1 MATMIPP
8 RLGADAPDSERAVFQ
23 RLSKAPGGEDW
34 IVFHSVGLS
43 SVYTGHFGELDF
55 VVLIPDRGIV
65 CLEVKGGAISQRN
78 GIWTTRDRNGRTH
91 DLDPPPYRQ
100 VQNAMFKLSRAISKK
115 FGANSREASVPFGW
129 MMVFPDSP
137 APPVSPEFVRA
148 DVIDRDDLMGRIAD
162 RISNCPTLEQSRN
175 KLDGGTATPHV
186 LDRIRSYIRPDFDR
200 VLAPGA
206 ALHPVEAALRA
217 LTEEQYA
224 FLDSVQYNPRCIVLG
239 PAGCGKTTLALE
251 QARRMAEG
259 GKRVLLVCFNR
270 LLGKWLT
277 GVAAEISE
285 NIVAGSLH
293 RLLSDR
299 IAQSSLAA
307 DFKASSNHKDVY
319 DEIFPLYG
327 LQAIE
332 ETGERFDVVLIDEAQ
347 DFDPDVI
354 STLVRAWTGDSP
366 EASIVFFGDFSR
378 QAIYGKSQD
387 ALRKLQDRLG
397 SAGIISLTRNCRN
410 TRRIA
415 LQTSYLS
422 RFDGYRNLD
431 GQPDGDAVDVRF
443 YRSEQDE
450 VSKFAQVM
458 SELQRDGI
466 PAKDIVILG
475 KRRLE
480 NWIAAKQADLP
491 WAIVE
496 ASNAN
501 GSSVPYSTI
510 HAFKGLEAP
519 VIILVH
525 VDALDG
531 DEESL
536 LYVGMS
542 RARARL
548 YMLIDEGCRRAHDQK
563 VAAGMAKA
571 LSA

>member
-1 MATMIPP
+1 MIPP
-8 RLGADAPDSERAVFQ
+8 RPGADAPNSERAVFQ
-23 RLSKAPGGEDW
+23 ILAKAPGTQDW
-34 IVFHSVGLS
+34 VVFHSVGLS
-43 SVYTGHFGELDF
+43 SIYTGHFGELDF

-78 GIWTTRDRNGRTH
+78 GIWKTRDRSGRTH

-100 VQNAMFKLSRAISKK
+100 VQNAMFKLFRAISKK
-115 FGANSREASVPFGW
+115 FGPNSREASVPFGW

-148 DVIDRDDLMGRIAD
+148 DVIDRDDLTGRVAD

-175 KLDGGTATPHV
+175 KLDGGTATAHV
-186 LDRIRSYIRPDFDR
+186 LDRIKGYIRPDFDR

-206 ALHPVEAALRA
+206 ALHPVEAALRT

-259 GKRVLLVCFNR
+259 GNQVLLLCFNR
-270 LLGKWLT
+270 LLGRWLT
-277 GVAAEISE
+277 DSAANISE

-293 RLLSDR
+293 RLLSER

-307 DFKASSNHKDVY
+307 DFKASSNHKDIY

-332 ETGERFDVVLIDEAQ
+332 ESGERFDVVLVDEAQ

-354 STLVRAWTGDSP
+354 STLVRAWTGDNP

-378 QAIYGKSQD
+378 QAIYGKSQE
-387 ALRKLQDRLG
+387 ALRRLHNRLG

-422 RFDGYRNLD
+422 RFDGYQNME
-431 GQPDGDAVDVRF
+431 GQPDGDAVDLRF

-450 VSKFAQVM
+450 ASKFAQILNDLHRE
-458 SELQRDGI
+458 SI

-480 NWIAAKQADLP
+480 NWNAAKQSGLP
-491 WAIVE
+491 WAIVDAGE
-496 ASNAN
+496 ANDL
-501 GSSVPYSTI
+501 SVAYSTI

-519 VIILVH
+519 VIILAH
-525 VDALDG
+525 VDALD
-531 DEESL
+531 DAEESL

-548 YMLIDEGCRRAHDQK
+548 YMLIDESCRMAHDKK
-563 VAAGMAKA
+563 VVAGMAKA
-571 LSA
+571 LSI

>member
-1 MATMIPP
+1 MIPP
-8 RLGADAPDSERAVFQ
+8 RPGADAPDSERAVFQ
-23 RLSKAPGGEDW
+23 RLAKAPGTEDW
-34 IVFHSVGLS
+34 VVFHSVGLS
-43 SVYTGHFGELDF
+43 SAYTGHFGEIDF
-55 VVLIPDRGIV
+55 VILMPDRGIV

-78 GIWTTRDRNGRTH
+78 GIWTTRDRSGRTH

-115 FGANSREASVPFGW
+115 FGVYSREASVPFGW
-129 MMVFPDSP
+129 MMIFPDSP

-148 DVIDRDDLMGRIAD
+148 DVIDRDDLTGRIAD

-175 KLDGGTATPHV
+175 KLDGKTATPYV
-186 LDRIRSYIRPDFDR
+186 LGQIRSYIRPDFDR
-200 VLAPGA
+200 VLVPSA
-206 ALHPVEAALRA
+206 ALHPIEAALRA

-239 PAGCGKTTLALE
+239 PAGSGKTTLALE
-251 QARRMAEG
+251 QARRMAED
-259 GKRVLLVCFNR
+259 GKRVLLLCFNR
-270 LLGKWLT
+270 LLGEWLA
-277 GVAAEISE
+277 GAIAEVSE

-293 RLLSDR
+293 KLLSDR

-307 DFKASSNHKDVY
+307 DFKASSNHKNFY

-332 ETGERFDVVLIDEAQ
+332 EAGERFDVVLIDEAQ

-354 STLVRAWTGDSP
+354 STLGRAWTGDSS

-378 QAIYGKSQD
+378 QSIYWKSQD
-387 ALRKLQDRLG
+387 TLRKLQDRLG

-422 RFDGYRNLD
+422 RFDGYRNLE
-431 GQPDGDAVDVRF
+431 GQPEGNAVDVRF

-450 VSKFAQVM
+450 ASKFAQILNGLNR
-458 SELQRDGI
+458 EGI
-466 PAKDIVILG
+466 LGKDIVILG
-475 KRRLE
+475 KRRLQY
-480 NWIAAKQADLP
+480 WKAAMQADLP
-491 WAIVE
+491 WTIVE
-496 ASNAN
+496 ASDKNS
-501 GSSVPYSTI
+501 SSVSYSTI

-519 VIILVH
+519 VVILAH
-525 VDALDG
+525 VDTID
-531 DEESL
+531 DEDESL
-536 LYVGMS
+536 LYVSMS
-542 RARARL
+542 RARVRL
-548 YMLIDEGCRRAHDQK
+548 YMLIDENCRKSHDQK

-571 LSA
+571 LSI

>member
-1 MATMIPP
+1 
-8 RLGADAPDSERAVFQ
+8 V
-23 RLSKAPGGEDW
+23 
-34 IVFHSVGLS
+34 VFHSVGLS

-78 GIWTTRDRNGRTH
+78 GIWTTRDRSGRTH

-100 VQNAMFKLSRAISKK
+100 VHNAMFKLSRAIAKK
-115 FGANSREASVPFGW
+115 FGANSREVSTPFGW

-137 APPVSPEFVRA
+137 SPPVSPEFVRA
-148 DVIDRDDLMGRIAD
+148 DVLDRDDLTGRIAD
-162 RISNCPTLEQSRN
+162 RIANCPTLEQSRV
-175 KLDGGTATPHV
+175 KLDGGTATAHV
-186 LDRIRSYIRPDFDR
+186 LDRIRSYIRPDFER

-251 QARRMAEG
+251 QARRMAVG
-259 GKRVLLVCFNR
+259 GKRVLLLCFNR

-277 GVAAEISE
+277 GAAAGISG

-299 IAQSSLAA
+299 IAKSSLAA
-307 DFKASSNHKDVY
+307 DFKASTNHNDIY

-332 ETGERFDVVLIDEAQ
+332 EAGERFDVVFVDEAQ

-366 EASIVFFGDFSR
+366 DASTVFFGDFSR
-378 QAIYGKSQD
+378 QAIYGKSED
-387 ALRKLQDRLG
+387 VLKKLQDRLG

-422 RFDGYRNLD
+422 RFDGYGNMD

-450 VSKFAQVM
+450 AFKLAQIM
-458 SELQRDGI
+458 SDLHREGI
-466 PAKDIVILG
+466 PTKDIVILG

-480 NWIAAKQADLP
+480 NWKAAKEANLP
-491 WAIVE
+491 WSIVD
-496 ASNAN
+496 AGDAN
-501 GSSVPYSTI
+501 GSSVAYSTI

-519 VIILVH
+519 VIILAH
-525 VDALDG
+525 VDALD
-531 DEESL
+531 DAEESL

-548 YMLIDEGCRRAHDQK
+548 YLLIDERCRRAHEQK
-563 VAAGMAKA
+563 VTAGMAKA

>member
-1 MATMIPP
+1 MDDGFPGLPVAT
-8 RLGADAPDSERAVFQ
+8 
-23 RLSKAPGGEDW
+23 
-34 IVFHSVGLS
+34 
-43 SVYTGHFGELDF
+43 
-55 VVLIPDRGIV
+55 
-65 CLEVKGGAISQRN
+65 
-78 GIWTTRDRNGRTH
+78 
-91 DLDPPPYRQ
+91 
-100 VQNAMFKLSRAISKK
+100 
-115 FGANSREASVPFGW
+115 
-129 MMVFPDSP
+129 
-137 APPVSPEFVRA
+137 
-148 DVIDRDDLMGRIAD
+148 DVIDRDDLTGSIAA

-175 KLDGGTATPHV
+175 KLDGGTATAHV
-186 LDRIRSYIRPDFDR
+186 LDRIRCYVRPDFDR

-206 ALHPVEAALRA
+206 ALHPVEAAIRA

-259 GKRVLLVCFNR
+259 GKKVLLLCFNR
-270 LLGKWLT
+270 LLGNWLI
-277 GVAAEISE
+277 GAAANISG
-285 NIVAGSLH
+285 NIVAGSFH
-293 RLLSDR
+293 RLLLDR

-307 DFKASSNHKDVY
+307 DFKASSNHKDIY

-332 ETGERFDVVLIDEAQ
+332 EAGERFDVVLVDEAQ

-354 STLVRAWTGDSP
+354 STLVRAWTVDSP
-366 EASIVFFGDFSR
+366 EASIAFFGDFSR
-378 QAIYGKSQD
+378 QAIYGQSPD
-387 ALRKLQDRLG
+387 ALRKLRDLLG

-410 TRRIA
+410 SRRIA
-415 LQTSYLS
+415 LQTSFLS
-422 RFDGYRNLD
+422 RFDGYRNLE

-450 VSKFAQVM
+450 AFKVAQIM
-458 SELQRDGI
+458 NELNREGI

-480 NWIAAKQADLP
+480 NWKAAKQPSLP

-496 ASNAN
+496 TSEVNDF
-501 GSSVPYSTI
+501 SVPYSTI

-519 VIILVH
+519 VIILAH
-525 VDALDG
+525 VDALD
-531 DEESL
+531 DNEESL

-548 YMLIDEGCRRAHDQK
+548 YMLIDENCRRAHDQK

-571 LSA
+571 LSI

>member
-1 MATMIPP
+1 M
-8 RLGADAPDSERAVFQ
+8 
-23 RLSKAPGGEDW
+23 
-34 IVFHSVGLS
+34 
-43 SVYTGHFGELDF
+43 
-55 VVLIPDRGIV
+55 
-65 CLEVKGGAISQRN
+65 
-78 GIWTTRDRNGRTH
+78 
-91 DLDPPPYRQ
+91 
-100 VQNAMFKLSRAISKK
+100 
-115 FGANSREASVPFGW
+115 
-129 MMVFPDSP
+129 
-137 APPVSPEFVRA
+137 
-148 DVIDRDDLMGRIAD
+148 
-162 RISNCPTLEQSRN
+162 
-175 KLDGGTATPHV
+175 
-186 LDRIRSYIRPDFDR
+186 
-200 VLAPGA
+200 
-206 ALHPVEAALRA
+206 
-217 LTEEQYA
+217 
-224 FLDSVQYNPRCIVLG
+224 
-239 PAGCGKTTLALE
+239 
-251 QARRMAEG
+251 
-259 GKRVLLVCFNR
+259 
-270 LLGKWLT
+270 
-277 GVAAEISE
+277 
-285 NIVAGSLH
+285 
-293 RLLSDR
+293 
-299 IAQSSLAA
+299 
-307 DFKASSNHKDVY
+307 
-319 DEIFPLYG
+319 
-327 LQAIE
+327 
-332 ETGERFDVVLIDEAQ
+332 
-347 DFDPDVI
+347 
-354 STLVRAWTGDSP
+354 RAWTGDSP

>member
-1 MATMIPP
+1 MIPP
-8 RLGADAPDSERAVFQ
+8 KPGADAPDSERAVF
-23 RLSKAPGGEDW
+23 RHIARASGTEDW
-34 IVFHSVGLS
+34 VVFHSVGLS

-55 VVLIPDRGIV
+55 VVLIPNRGIV

-78 GIWTTRDRNGRTH
+78 GLWTTRDRSGRTH

-100 VQNAMFKLSRAISKK
+100 VQNAMFKLSRAIGKK
-115 FGANSREASVPFGW
+115 FGTNSREALVPVGW

-148 DVIDRDDLMGRIAD
+148 DVIDRDDLAGRLAD

-175 KLDGGTATPHV
+175 NLDGGTATPYV

-224 FLDSVQYNPRCIVLG
+224 FLDSVQYNRRCIVLG

-251 QARRMAEG
+251 QARRMAND
-259 GKRVLLVCFNR
+259 GKRVLLLCFNR

-277 GVAAEISE
+277 DITAESSGH
-285 NIVAGSLH
+285 IVAGSLH
-293 RLLSDR
+293 RLLSER
-299 IAQSSLAA
+299 IAHSSLAA
-307 DFKASSNHKDVY
+307 DFKAASDHKNIY

-332 ETGERFDVVLIDEAQ
+332 ETGERFDVVLVDEAQ

-354 STLVRAWTGDSP
+354 STLAMAWTGENL

-378 QAIYGKSQD
+378 QAIYGKSED

-397 SAGIISLTRNCRN
+397 NAAIISLTRNCRN

-422 RFDGYRNLD
+422 RFDGYRNLE

-443 YRSEQDE
+443 YRSAQDE
-450 VSKFAQVM
+450 ATKLAQIM
-458 SELQRDGI
+458 HDLYREGI

-480 NWIAAKQADLP
+480 NWKAAEQLGLP
-491 WAIVE
+491 WPIV
-496 ASNAN
+496 NADEGN
-501 GSSVPYSTI
+501 HSSVPYSTI

-519 VIILVH
+519 VVILANVE
-525 VDALDG
+525 ALDD
-531 DEESL
+531 DEEAL

-542 RARARL
+542 RARVRL
-548 YMLIDEGCRRAHDQK
+548 YMLIDEGCRRTYDQK
-563 VAAGMAKA
+563 VSVGIAKA
-571 LSA
+571 IMA

>member
-1 MATMIPP
+1 MIPP
-8 RLGADAPDSERAVFQ
+8 KPGADAPDSERAVF
-23 RLSKAPGGEDW
+23 RHLARASGTEDW
-34 IVFHSVGLS
+34 VVFHSVGLS

-55 VVLIPDRGIV
+55 VVLIPNRGLV

-100 VQNAMFKLSRAISKK
+100 VQNAMFKLSRAIRNK
-115 FGANSREASVPFGW
+115 FGANSREALVPIGW

-137 APPVSPEFVRA
+137 APPASPEFVRA
-148 DVIDRDDLMGRIAD
+148 DVIDRDDLAGRIAD
-162 RISNCPTLEQSRN
+162 RIANCPTLEQSRN
-175 KLDGGTATPHV
+175 NMDGGIATPFI

-206 ALHPVEAALRA
+206 ALQPVEAALRA

-224 FLDSVQYNPRCIVLG
+224 FLDSIQYNPRCIVLG

-251 QARRMAEG
+251 QARRMAND
-259 GKRVLLVCFNR
+259 GKRVLLLCFNR

-277 GVAAEISE
+277 GITAEFSGH
-285 NIVAGSLH
+285 IVAGSLH

-307 DFKASSNHKDVY
+307 DFKAASDHKDIY
-319 DEIFPLYG
+319 NEIFPLYG
-327 LQAIE
+327 LQSIE
-332 ETGERFDVVLIDEAQ
+332 ESGERFDVVLVDEAQ
-347 DFDPDVI
+347 DFDSDVI
-354 STLVRAWTGDSP
+354 STLVRAWTGKNL
-366 EASIVFFGDFSR
+366 EASTVFFGDFSR
-378 QAIYGKSQD
+378 QAIYGKSED

-397 SAGIISLTRNCRN
+397 NAAIISLTRNCRN

-422 RFDGYRNLD
+422 RFDGYRNLE

-443 YRSEQDE
+443 YRSAQDE
-450 VSKFAQVM
+450 STKFAQIIHDLNR
-458 SELQRDGI
+458 EGI

-480 NWIAAKQADLP
+480 NWKAAEQFGLP
-491 WAIVE
+491 WPIVSANE
-496 ASNAN
+496 ANP
-501 GSSVPYSTI
+501 SSVPYSTI

-519 VIILVH
+519 VIILANVE
-525 VDALDG
+525 ALDD
-531 DEESL
+531 DEEAL
-536 LYVGMS
+536 LYVGMT
-542 RARARL
+542 RARVRL
-548 YMLIDEGCRRAHDQK
+548 YMLIDEECRRTYDQK
-563 VAAGMAKA
+563 VSIGIARAIMT
-571 LSA
+571 

>member
-1 MATMIPP
+1 MIPP
-8 RLGADAPDSERAVFQ
+8 RPGGDAPDSERAVFQ
-23 RLSKAPGGEDW
+23 RLARAPGTEDW
-34 IVFHSVGLS
+34 VVFHSVGLS

-78 GIWTTRDRNGRTH
+78 GIWTTRDRTGRTH

-100 VQNAMFKLSRAISKK
+100 VQNAMFKLSRAIAKK
-115 FGANSREASVPFGW
+115 FGANSREASTPFGW
-129 MMVFPDSP
+129 MMVFPDS
-137 APPVSPEFVRA
+137 ASPPVSPEFVRA
-148 DVIDRDDLMGRIAD
+148 DVLDRDDLTGQIAD
-162 RISNCPTLEQSRN
+162 RIANCPTLEQSRV
-175 KLDGGTATPHV
+175 KLDGGTATAYV
-186 LDRIRSYIRPDFDR
+186 LDRIRSYIRPDFER

-251 QARRMAEG
+251 QARRMAVG
-259 GKRVLLVCFNR
+259 GKRVLLLCFNR

-277 GVAAEISE
+277 RAAAGISG

-299 IAQSSLAA
+299 IAKSSLAA
-307 DFKASSNHKDVY
+307 DFKASTNHNDIY

-327 LQAIE
+327 LQAIDE
-332 ETGERFDVVLIDEAQ
+332 AGERFDVVFVDEAQ

-354 STLVRAWTGDSP
+354 STLVRAWTGDSSD
-366 EASIVFFGDFSR
+366 ASMVFFGDFSR
-378 QAIYGKSQD
+378 QAIYGKSED
-387 ALRKLQDRLG
+387 ALKKLQDRLG

-415 LQTSYLS
+415 LQISYLS
-422 RFDGYRNLD
+422 RFDGYGNMD

-450 VSKFAQVM
+450 ALKLAQIM
-458 SELQRDGI
+458 SDLHREGI
-466 PAKDIVILG
+466 PTKDIVILG

-480 NWIAAKQADLP
+480 NWKAAKEANLP
-491 WAIVE
+491 WSIVD
-496 ASNAN
+496 SGDAN
-501 GSSVPYSTI
+501 GSSVAYSTI

-519 VIILVH
+519 VIILAH
-525 VDALDG
+525 VDALD
-531 DEESL
+531 DAEESL

-548 YMLIDEGCRRAHDQK
+548 YMLIDERCRRAHEQK
-563 VAAGMAKA
+563 VTAGMAKV
-571 LSA
+571 LSE